1 MTTKNSNNKDSA
13 TNKSTKKSKADLVE
27 QYLKIL
33 TDDVTGADGAAG
45 SDSAAER
52 VLASLN
58 SLADSDTGNPICIDS
73 KKEIS
78 DLMKKRAQAQQ
89 QAQQQNTNG
98 IVPPIKCSKK
108 IKVIFIDRTTFF
120 DKNLKIFF
128 QLFNRLG
135 NSLLAVIDSIKNR
148 LETEFQEQ
156 YQRYYG

>member
-58 SLADSDTGNPICIDS
+58 SLADSDTGNPISIDG
-73 KKEIS
+73 KKEIL
-78 DLMKKRAQAQQ
+78 DLMKKRAQQEQEQQSRQQ
-89 QAQQQNTNG
+89 QQTQQQSQQQQTQQQNANVNLLVVIG
-98 IVPPIKCSKK
+98 I
-108 IKVIFIDRTTFF
+108 IDR
-120 DKNLKIFF
+120 L
-128 QLFNRLG
+128 
-135 NSLLAVIDSIKNR
+135 KNR
-148 LETEFQEQ
+148 IEHDFQEQ
-156 YQRYYG
+156 YQKYYG